1 MWLVVTLLESAA
13 ALSLKNTYK
22 LFGEKNISSYKV
34 LLEHLIHHYV
44 N

>member
-22 LFGEKNISSYKV
+22 LFGEKIYLPTKYS
-34 LLEHLIHHYV
+34 
-44 N
+44 